1 MGFSTEKS
9 NWFQEKTIEN
19 NRAIPHC
26 DAVSDLHI
34 PHNLDLITNGLV
46 RAA

>member
-1 MGFSTEKS
+1 MGFTTES
-9 NWFQEKTIEN
+9 DQTIFKKIIG
-19 NRAIPHC
+19 AIPRC

-34 PHNLDLITNGLV
+34 PHNLDVITNGLV